1 MIDHLHHRGWHYV
14 LLLGIGSLV
23 FFLNLGGATLWDVDE
38 GRNTTCAMEMMASGN
53 WIVPTFNGQLRVD
66 KPALLYWFQILAY
79 QTFGINEFAA
89 RLPSALAA
97 LLTVLLSYELARSM
111 FTRTTG
117 LLAGVIVV
125 SMPMLCG
132 AGRFANP
139 DALLNLFT
147 VLTLTLW
154 WIGLAERRWW
164 WFIALGA
171 SSAFAVLAKG
181 PVGLVLPGA
190 VATLFLLWQRE
201 WRVAWD
207 RRWQLTFWTFA
218 FIALPWYIWVGV
230 ETKGQF
236 LYGFL
241 FKHNLERGLNAME
254 NHGGF
259 PGYYLV
265 VLLVGTAPWSIFL
278 GVAWWYG
285 FWSTIRTPWQRCRTW
300 WTNAAETEA
309 SDAATID
316 DKPAAYR
323 LLACWIAV
331 YVLFF
336 SLAATKLPNYVLPVV
351 VPSAILIARF
361 LQRWRTE
368 TLQLPAWI
376 LRSGIACL
384 MLIGVLF
391 TTGMIVAGGAWEW
404 PILRGR
410 HIAGLEHWAFLGV
423 FPMIA
428 AVACLWFVRSRQYS
442 RFVVALT
449 AAAVLM
455 LAPFA
460 AFASAIFNG
469 GKAAHPLV
477 EQADALRLHEDIRI
491 GCWNVGHLPSLNFY
505 VRRNVVHLDSEN
517 GLVEFMKTGVRVYL
531 FIPANDWQRLQPQI
545 SIDAR
550 IVARHYDLY
559 HHTELVVVTNRH

>member
-1 MIDHLHHRGWHYV
+1 MIDYLHHRGWHYV
-14 LLLGIGSLV
+14 LLLSIGSLV
-23 FFLNLGGATLWDVDE
+23 FFLNLGGPTLWDVDE

-53 WIVPTFNGQLRVD
+53 WIIPTFNGQLRVD
-66 KPALLYWFQILAY
+66 KPALLYWLQIFSY
-79 QTFGINEFAA
+79 QAFGINEFAA

-117 LLAGVIVV
+117 LLAGVIVA

-132 AGRFANP
+132 AARFANP

-164 WFIALGA
+164 WFVALGA
-171 SSAFAVLAKG
+171 SSGLAVLAKG

-190 VATLFLLWQRE
+190 IATLFLLWQRDGG
-201 WRVAWD
+201 VVWD
-207 RRWQLTFWTFA
+207 RRWQLAFWTFA
-218 FIALPWYIWVGV
+218 LVALPWYIWVGV
-230 ETKGQF
+230 ETKGAF
-236 LYGFL
+236 LRGFL
-241 FKHNLERGLNAME
+241 LKHNLERGFSAME
-254 NHGGF
+254 NHSGF

-278 GVAWWYG
+278 GAAWWFG
-285 FWSTIRTPWQRCRTW
+285 FWSAIRTPWQRCQHW
-300 WTNAAETEA
+300 WTFAAETQ
-309 SDAATID
+309 T
-316 DKPAAYR
+316 PAAYR

-336 SLAATKLPNYVLPVV
+336 SIAATKLPNYVLPVV

-368 TLQLPAWI
+368 TLVVHPWI
-376 LRSGIACL
+376 VRSGIICL
-384 MLIGVLF
+384 MLTGVLF

-410 HIAGLEHWAFLGV
+410 HIPGLEQWAFLGV
-423 FPMIA
+423 IPMLA
-428 AVACLWFVRSRQYS
+428 AAAGTWFVHAKQPT
-442 RFVVALT
+442 RFLYALS

-455 LAPFA
+455 LVPFA
-460 AFASAIFNG
+460 AFGSAVFNG
-469 GKAAHPLV
+469 GKAAQPLV
-477 EQADALRLHEDIRI
+477 FQADASRAHDDLRI
-491 GCWNVGHLPSLNFY
+491 GCWQVGHLPSLNFY
-505 VRRNVVHLDSEN
+505 AQRNVEQLNSEN
-517 GLVEFMKTGVRVYL
+517 DVVEFLLARIPVYL
-531 FIPANDWQRLQPQI
+531 FIPAREFERLQPSFPGGVQ
-545 SIDAR
+545 
-550 IVARHYDLY
+550 VVGRHYDFY
-559 HHTELVVVTNRH
+559 RHNEIVVISNCGPSRARQ